1 MANVPWKEVLRDFGF
16 VHRGD
21 KKALGNLTVACKEV
35 YQEDKRLSLRCSSR
49 LWSYTTSGIQWEARQ
64 MDIE

>member
-1 MANVPWKEVLRDFGF
+1 MVNVPWKEVLRDL
-16 VHRGD
+16 GD